1 MLPAEHQQHLVR
13 VGIAQHQQVQRATL
27 FGPPDHAATRDAAFD
42 QSLLP
47 LRERL
52 DPDRR
57 LSEHVQRMR
66 AGIHRER
73 GALLALCE
81 LLRRGRMPVLAVAAE
96 LGPVARLAVPV
107 AELDAQRSF
116 GFRRD
121 REYGPGTR
129 IDWHGLERSEE
140 HTSELQS
147 LMRNT

>member
-1 MLPAEHQQHLVR
+1 MLFR
-13 VGIAQHQQVQRATL
+13 SL

-57 LSEHVQRMR
+57 LREHVQRLR

-96 LGPVARLAVPV
+96 LGPVARLAVPENGR
-107 AELDAQRSF
+107 ASCM
-116 GFRRD
+116 
-121 REYGPGTR
+121 
-129 IDWHGLERSEE
+129 ERAC
-140 HTSELQS
+140 
-147 LMRNT
+147 RYV